1 MQQRSFSVSAGTGN
15 LNIRIT
21 AYQESSTMPEPGEII
36 MLTPGTEL
44 HICPSCGY
52 ALGFH
57 TSFLN
62 AASRDN
68 PIKSTREVYRVI
80 LICPEC
86 GARYDVGW
94 RISFAEFESKFVKAP
109 VVTPPPVPQSN
120 AVACIPAPRPHDPP
134 PSE

>member
-1 MQQRSFSVSAGTGN
+1 
-15 LNIRIT
+15 
-21 AYQESSTMPEPGEII
+21 MPNPGEITS
-36 MLTPGTEL
+36 LTVEDEL

-62 AASRDN
+62 SNAVKN
-68 PIKSTREVYRVI
+68 NHIKSTREVYRVI

-94 RISFAEFESKFVKAP
+94 RISFTEPEARFVK
-109 VVTPPPVPQSN
+109 TRSN
-120 AVACIPAPRPHDPP
+120 
-134 PSE
+134 

>member
-1 MQQRSFSVSAGTGN
+1 MT
-15 LNIRIT
+15 
-21 AYQESSTMPEPGEII
+21 EPGEIT
-36 MLTPGTEL
+36 MHKMGDEL
-44 HICPSCGY
+44 HACPACGY

-57 TSFLN
+57 TSFISASL
-62 AASRDN
+62 SRDN

-109 VVTPPPVPQSN
+109 VNTIPCVPHGSPAACLPAPFSHDSPPP
-120 AVACIPAPRPHDPP
+120 
-134 PSE
+134 E

>member
-1 MQQRSFSVSAGTGN
+1 MT
-15 LNIRIT
+15 
-21 AYQESSTMPEPGEII
+21 EPGEIE
-36 MLTPGTEL
+36 MLKAGDDL

-57 TSFLN
+57 TSFISAN
-62 AASRDN
+62 AGKDN

-94 RISFAEFESKFVKAP
+94 RVSFAESGSHFVKTPVAP
-109 VVTPPPVPQSN
+109 AMPTSPVPQVT
-120 AVACIPAPRPHDPP
+120 AVTVLPP
-134 PSE
+134 PPARHDEPPHE